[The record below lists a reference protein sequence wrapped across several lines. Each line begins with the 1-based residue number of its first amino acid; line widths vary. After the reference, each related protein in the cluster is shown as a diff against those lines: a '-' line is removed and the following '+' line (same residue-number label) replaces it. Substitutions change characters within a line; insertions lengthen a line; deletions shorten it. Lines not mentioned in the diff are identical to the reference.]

1 MRQRARGATA
11 RAVRWRSSVLSVVRF
26 VPLLTAFLAVIPTIF
41 TLVLAQLVPI
51 LAPLLLVGLLL
62 LEVRLEHALVG
73 GELGLVGCDSGLVV
87 RSAILREL
95 LPVIDDLLVRGLH
108 LRLVGLHVRAV
119 LLDLRFVARDLLIGR
134 IVVVRSRG
142 RTDQEQSRRDS
153 THQVPDH
160 VLPPRPSCQPHLP
173 RRTRHPTRAL
183 TTRPCAPSADE
194 RRHRCARVGGRR
206 ASRTRTGW
214 SRRFTGAML
223 AGQHHRR
230 STMRPLFA

>member
-1 MRQRARGATA
+1 MTGNSSRRIALRTTRLLSQPTRPSSPPTRACSRRTSS
-11 RAVRWRSSVLSVVRF
+11 RSR
-26 VPLLTAFLAVIPTIF
+26 
-41 TLVLAQLVPI
+41 PI

-73 GELGLVGCDSGLVV
+73 GELGLVGCDSSLVV

-95 LPVIDDLLVRGLH
+95 LPVIDDLLVRSLH

-134 IVVVRSRG
+134 IVVVRARG

-194 RRHRCARVGGRR
+194 RRHRCARVGGTPRFAHSHRLVAAFHRSHARR
-206 ASRTRTGW
+206 
-214 SRRFTGAML
+214 
-223 AGQHHRR
+223 
-230 STMRPLFA
+230 

>member
-26 VPLLTAFLAVIPTIF
+26 VPLLTAFLAVVPAIF

-73 GELGLVGCDSGLVV
+73 CDSSLVV

-95 LPVIDDLLVRGLH
+95 LPVIDDLLVRSLH
-108 LRLVGLHVRAV
+108 LRLVGLHVRPV

-134 IVVVRSRG
+134 IVVVRARG

-160 VLPPRPSCQPHLP
+160 VLPPRPSCQPHVP

-194 RRHRCARVGGRR
+194 RRHRCARVGGTPRFAHSHRLVAAFHRSHARR
-206 ASRTRTGW
+206 VSSAGG
-214 SRRFTGAML
+214 RR
-223 AGQHHRR
+223 
-230 STMRPLFA
+230 